1 MIMLANKG
9 DQMMLTTM
17 RWTILIAALGVGT
30 CLVPFTNAGDQN
42 AEPTAKD
49 VQRLID
55 KAMAFLKTQQSAD
68 GSFSAKRAGPGIT
81 AVVVAALLRNGQSPK
96 EPVIERAL
104 QYLEKSVKKD
114 GGIYDK
120 ALANYTTSV
129 AVMAFTEA
137 NKDGK
142 FDAVLKNAAKFLRGL
157 QQEGNPSD
165 LMDLNG
171 GGFGYDKNSRPD
183 ASNSTFTVEALLA
196 AGLGKDDP
204 AVRRALEFLSKCQ
217 NLPGEYNNQPFAK
230 KATADDLGGFTYV
243 PDPKD
248 SQYATADGGLR
259 SLGGMT
265 YGGLKSFLYAGVSK
279 EDQRVKAAIAW
290 IRNHYTLEE
299 NPGMGQTGLYYYY
312 HVFAKAMDALGENPF
327 ADSMGQKHYWKRD
340 LFDTLV
346 KRHQADGSWRNAQDK
361 AFGEADPNLA
371 TGFAVLSLSYCQAP
385 RK

>member
-1 MIMLANKG
+1 MFV
-9 DQMMLTTM
+9 TM
-17 RWTILIAALGVGT
+17 RCAIVAAALAISSFSVAAT
-30 CLVPFTNAGDQN
+30 KAGDQN
-42 AEPTAKD
+42 PGPTAKD
-49 VQRLID
+49 VQPLID
-55 KAMAFLKTQQSAD
+55 KAMAFLKTQQAAD
-68 GSFSAKRAGPGIT
+68 GSFSSKRAGPGIT

-104 QYLEKSVKKD
+104 QYLEKSVQKD

-142 FDAVLKNAAKFLRGL
+142 YDTVLKNAASFLKGL
-157 QQEGNPSD
+157 QHAGNTTD
-165 LMDLNG
+165 LSDLNG
-171 GGFGYDKNSRPD
+171 GGFGYDKTSRPD

-204 AVRRALEFLSKCQ
+204 AVKRALEFLSRCQ
-217 NLPGEYNNQPFAK
+217 NLPGEYNTQPFAK

-243 PDPKD
+243 PNPKD
-248 SQYATADGGLR
+248 SQYATGDGGLR

-265 YGGLKSFLYAGVSK
+265 YGGLKSFLYSGVSK

-290 IRNHYTLEE
+290 IRKHYTLEE
-299 NPGMGQTGLYYYY
+299 NPGMGQMGLYYYY

-327 ADSMGQKHYWKRD
+327 ADSTGKKHYWKRE
-340 LFDTLV
+340 LFDALV
-346 KRHQADGSWRNAQDK
+346 KRHQADGSWRNSQDK

-371 TGFAVLSLSYCQAP
+371 TAFAVLSLSYCQAA